1 MDTKNNQHPHQVNI
15 AVSSNVAAGNPVVYK
30 DNVSSYMK
38 TKLRPEINSFIAS
51 GNMKTGYANL
61 DGIIGN
67 LYPGFYVLG
76 AGSSIGKTTFL
87 LQMADQLITDC
98 EPVIYFTM
106 EQSQLEL
113 VTKSLSRRTALKCRA
128 SPQYA
133 KTAIQIRKGDI
144 TQVVQDAYQDYLQDT
159 DIFTIIQG
167 DFSTDMKE
175 IYRVVEDYVQ
185 TTGKVPVIMID
196 YLQIIQE
203 DQPTDKAKVD
213 YITKSLK
220 VLQRKYNAVVIAI
233 SSINRGNYMLPIDFE
248 SFKESGSIEYSA
260 DVVWGLQ
267 LQVLNDPAFSQA
279 KNPAQ
284 RRKLI
289 AIAKAASPRQVE
301 LVCLKNRYGIASYS
315 CGFLYYPQYD
325 LFTPD
330 TNYKSATVVCPTPR
344 IIV

>member
-1 MDTKNNQHPHQVNI
+1 MNSTIVQPPPQSISSGNSNVIGASVLYKNNVT
-15 AVSSNVAAGNPVVYK
+15 
-30 DNVSSYMK
+30 SYMK
-38 TKLRPEINSFIAS
+38 KELHQEINSFIAS
-51 GNMKTGYANL
+51 GGAKTGFVNL
-61 DGIIGN
+61 DGVIGN

-76 AGSSIGKTTFL
+76 AGSSLGKTTFL
-87 LQMADQLITDC
+87 LQMADQLIADC

-128 SPQYA
+128 NPQYA
-133 KTAIQIRKGDI
+133 KTAIQIRKGDVS
-144 TQVVQDAYQDYLQDT
+144 QVVQDAYHDYLQDT

-167 DFSTDMKE
+167 DFSTNMDE
-175 IYRVVEDYVQ
+175 IYRIVDDYVK
-185 TTGKVPVIMID
+185 TTGKIPIIMVD
-196 YLQIIQE
+196 YLQIVQE
-203 DQPTDKAKVD
+203 DQSTDKAKVD
-213 YITKSLK
+213 YITKRLK
-220 VLQRKYNAVVIAI
+220 VLQRTYNTVVIAI

-267 LQVLNDPAFSQA
+267 LQILNDPAFTQA

-289 AIAKAASPRQVE
+289 AMAKAMSPRQVE

-330 TNYKSATVVCPTPR
+330 PNYKTGIAVSQTPR
-344 IIV
+344 III